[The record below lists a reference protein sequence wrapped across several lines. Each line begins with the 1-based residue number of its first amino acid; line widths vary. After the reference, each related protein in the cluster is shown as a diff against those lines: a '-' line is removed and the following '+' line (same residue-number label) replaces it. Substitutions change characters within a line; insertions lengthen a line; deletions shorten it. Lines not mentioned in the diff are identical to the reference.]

1 MKANHL
7 KPFGVVIFSLLAI
20 ASCSSNTSTENK
32 NSNLEG
38 SYELVKVDSLM
49 VPVLEPLQITDFNAD
64 TEKFLALGI
73 QSKNTME
80 IDFEGNVTNKVDLTG
95 EGPGH
100 FGNGLTELGYWQD
113 GMIIYGPNVYFTYD
127 KEWNYTGRI
136 LDNAGGFSL
145 PLGFISGAPIT
156 LSKEGYPIVVKPTPH
171 SQMGFRELPND
182 YFATAQLIE
191 LVSGSNL
198 EIEGLLEFPENSV
211 YKSQTTYYSSNE
223 ARLSADGD
231 KLYLALPLEPKLY
244 VYDMRNDFS
253 LLETINLDLPRFR
266 KPQGIPFEDQHKNGL
281 SGFGKSNQLNVVYE
295 ITNSLIY
302 SISAKGDLVIVDY
315 KTGLE
320 EETNASTMQ
329 EAWAKT
335 KTGSMELTVFFK
347 QGEKILEV
355 EERFTKIVQISST
368 KFLAHYIN
376 EEEELDYNKFY
387 IYELKKVK

>member
-1 MKANHL
+1 
-7 KPFGVVIFSLLAI
+7 
-20 ASCSSNTSTENK
+20 
-32 NSNLEG
+32 
-38 SYELVKVDSLM
+38 
-49 VPVLEPLQITDFNAD
+49 
-64 TEKFLALGI
+64 
-73 QSKNTME
+73 
-80 IDFEGNVTNKVDLTG
+80 
-95 EGPGH
+95 
-100 FGNGLTELGYWQD
+100 
-113 GMIIYGPNVYFTYD
+113 
-127 KEWNYTGRI
+127 
-136 LDNAGGFSL
+136 NAGGFSL

-335 KTGSMELTVFFK
+335 KTGSL
-347 QGEKILEV
+347 LY
-355 EERFTKIVQISST
+355 S
-368 KFLAHYIN
+368 LN
-376 EEEELDYNKFY
+376 EEKKF
-387 IYELKKVK
+387 